1 MERSEAKELKGLL
14 ERGGI
19 LHTLFSEAEAELKER
34 GETLLNLDLSDP
46 TILVKAQSI
55 QSQVRGGLALLDR
68 MVEMVDE
75 LSANA
80 EDLPS
85 ES

>member
-19 LHTLFSEAEAELKER
+19 LYSLFSEAEAELKER

-46 TILVKAQSI
+46 TILVKAQGI

-68 MVEMVDE
+68 MVEMVNE